1 MRNVSVPFGAFLL
14 DFKLALRMLV
24 KYPLLTLVGG
34 IGMAFGIAAGVGGF
48 ELRSQFVDPT
58 LPLDEGRR
66 IVGLRQWDI
75 RGDRPGPLSDDDF
88 TVWRDQLER
97 VDEIS
102 AAALV
107 ERNLEVDGSV
117 EAIAVAEMTAS
128 AFRLA
133 RVAPVLGRALVE
145 DDERPGAPAVA
156 VIGYSL
162 WQRRFRADPQAV
174 GRSVRLGLEPSTIVG
189 VMPEDFAFPV
199 AHEIWTP
206 LHRGI
211 QGRSD
216 QPPLFELR
224 RSAGALAKAE
234 RTGPAAADVAP
245 LFVFGRL
252 APGVT
257 HEGAQAE
264 LTTIGRRM
272 MADAPDTHEF
282 LRPEVVPY
290 AHLTLDPGNVD
301 VTLGLTLAN
310 IFLITLVVV
319 VSANVALLMFA
330 RAASREREIGVR
342 YALGAGRGR
351 IVAQL
356 FAEGVA
362 LSGLS
367 AILGLVA
374 ARYAIGWLLSVRE
387 AERGSP
393 LPFWMNDTLSPLTV
407 VYGVGLT
414 MLVAVIIGVFPAL
427 KITGRQLTARLR
439 TFSAGGGY
447 RFSGVWTTVIAAQV
461 AVTVLFPATAFFFHR
476 WAVGGQTRDVG
487 VAAKE
492 FLSARLAMDSAA
504 GGRTATIVEELRRQ
518 LLTEP
523 GVTGVTVADRLPGMQ
538 HSGGRFEVEGDDRTP
553 TYGHDARVASVDS
566 EFFAALGVPL
576 LSGRG
581 FALSDVASGRDVAIV
596 NTSFVERVMR
606 GRNPVGHRV
615 RLVARGSEQPAGPWI
630 EIIGAVRDIGMS
642 GTDGVGLY
650 RPLAPDYASVRL
662 ALHVAGSPES
672 FAARL
677 RALASRVEPA
687 LRVHEIMAL
696 DKVGADQWL
705 ESLYLSRLLAVLS
718 GIALLLSLMAIYAVL
733 SFTVVQRTREIG
745 TRVALG
751 ADRRHVIAAI
761 ARRPLVQIGL
771 GIGAGGALVLLAF
784 VGMKESAPTT
794 VEVSVIALYAV
805 LMLVVCLTACIVPIR
820 RAISLEPSAVLRADG

>member
-1 MRNVSVPFGAFLL
+1 MRNVSIRLGGFLL

-24 KYPLLTLVGG
+24 KHPLLTIVGG

-66 IVGLRQWDI
+66 IVGLRHWDI

-117 EAIAVAEMTAS
+117 EPIAAAEMTAS

-133 RVAPVLGRALVE
+133 RVAPLLGRALVE

-156 VIGYSL
+156 IIGHSL
-162 WQRRFRADPQAV
+162 WQRRFRADPRVV
-174 GRSVRLGLEPSTIVG
+174 GRSVRLGIEPSTIVG
-189 VMPEDFAFPV
+189 VMPEGFAFPV

-206 LHRGI
+206 LRR
-211 QGRSD
+211 GRS
-216 QPPLFELR
+216 
-224 RSAGALAKAE
+224 A
-234 RTGPAAADVAP
+234 RTGPTNAPGRSEKNGPTVADAAP

-252 APGVT
+252 ARGVT
-257 HEGAQAE
+257 LEGAQAE

-290 AHLTLDPGNVD
+290 VHLTVDPRNFD

-310 IFLITLVVV
+310 VFLIMLVVV
-319 VSANVALLMFA
+319 VSANVALLLFA

-351 IVAQL
+351 IIAQL
-356 FAEGVA
+356 FAEGAV
-362 LSGLS
+362 LSGVS
-367 AILGLVA
+367 AVLGLA
-374 ARYAIGWLLSVRE
+374 TARYAIGWLLSMRE

-393 LPFWMNDTLSPLTV
+393 LPFWMTDTLSPLTV

-439 TFSAGGGY
+439 TFSAGAGY
-447 RFSGVWTTVIAAQV
+447 RFSGIWTTVIVAQV

-476 WAVGGQTRDVG
+476 WAVGGRTRDVG

-492 FLSARLAMDSAA
+492 FLSVRLAMDSAA
-504 GGRTATIVEELRRQ
+504 SGRMPTIVEELRRQ
-518 LLTEP
+518 LHAEP
-523 GVTGVTVADRLPGMQ
+523 GVTGVAVADRLPGIP

-553 TYGHDARVASVDS
+553 TYGYDVRVASVDS
-566 EFFAALGVPL
+566 EFFGALGAPL

-581 FALSDVASGRDVAIV
+581 FVPSDVASGRDVAIV
-596 NTSFVERVMR
+596 NTSFVEGVMR
-606 GRNPVGHRV
+606 GRNPIGHRV
-615 RLVARGSEQPAGPWI
+615 RLIARGGEQPAGPWI
-630 EIIGAVRDIGMS
+630 EIIGAVRDIGMG

-650 RPLAPDYASVRL
+650 RPLAPGYASVRL

-672 FAARL
+672 FAGRL

-687 LRVHEIMAL
+687 LRVHDVMTL
-696 DKVGADQWL
+696 DTVGADQWL

-718 GIALLLSLMAIYAVL
+718 GIALLLSLMAIYAVM

-751 ADRRHVIAAI
+751 ADRRHVVTAI
-761 ARRPLVQIGL
+761 IRRPLAQIGV

-784 VGMKESAPTT
+784 VGMKESAPTAIET
-794 VEVSVIALYAV
+794 SVIALYAA
-805 LMLVVCLTACIVPIR
+805 LMLAVCLTGCIVPIR
-820 RAISLEPSAVLRADG
+820 RAVSLEPSAVLRADG